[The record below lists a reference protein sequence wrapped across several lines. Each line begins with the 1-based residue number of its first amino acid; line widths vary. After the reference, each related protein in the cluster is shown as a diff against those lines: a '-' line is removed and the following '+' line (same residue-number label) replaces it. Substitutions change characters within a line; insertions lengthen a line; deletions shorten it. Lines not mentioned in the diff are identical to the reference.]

1 MNIEYKIDEILKQ
14 IDSAPVANESFTT
27 GALSC
32 MPCAIKPDKPKRNR
46 IKQWRKRKKIN
57 GSKTND

>member
-14 IDSAPVANESFTT
+14 IDNAPVTNESFTT

-32 MPCAIKPDKPKRNR
+32 MPCAINSGKLKRNR
-46 IKQWRKRKKIN
+46 IKQWRKRKKN